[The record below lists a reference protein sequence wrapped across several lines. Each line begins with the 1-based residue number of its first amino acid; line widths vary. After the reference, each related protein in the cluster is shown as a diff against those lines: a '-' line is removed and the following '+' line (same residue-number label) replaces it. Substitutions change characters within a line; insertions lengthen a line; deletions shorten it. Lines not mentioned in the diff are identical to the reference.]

1 VPELR
6 KDIITREWVILAKER
21 AKRPSD
27 LLGGESEMQE
37 GPEHDAKCPFC
48 PGNEALT
55 PPEIFADRPAHLSAN
70 SPGWQVRVIPNKFAA
85 LQSIGDLNRMDY
97 GIYDVM
103 DGVGAHEV
111 VVESPL
117 HNRSIGQMETSEVEK
132 VIKAYIARFNALR
145 QDPRLRYILIFRNH
159 GKVAGSSLTHP
170 HSQIVATPIIPQ
182 KVWGK
187 VKGVEQ
193 YKEYREKCPYCHIL
207 EYELKTRERII
218 FENDSFVACAPYA
231 SRSPFECRI
240 IPRKHQSCFSSMTPS
255 EVSEFAQIVREILG
269 RLYSCLRNPPYNYTL
284 LSIPCGPE
292 RTYDFHWHMEI
303 VPRLTTPA
311 GFEMGTSIYINL
323 TPPEEAARFLR
334 EASAPSPSYQG
345 ALRG

>member
-1 VPELR
+1 MPELR

-27 LLGGESEMQE
+27 FLGGERAMPD
-37 GPEHDAKCPFC
+37 GPEHDPKCPFC

-55 PPEIFADRPAHLSAN
+55 PPEIFTDRPAHLPAN
-70 SPGWQVRVIPNKFAA
+70 GPGWQVRVIPNKFAA
-85 LQSIGDLNRMDY
+85 LQSIGDLNREDY
-97 GIYDVM
+97 GIYEVM

-117 HNRSIGQMETSEVEK
+117 HNQSIGQMEAAQVES
-132 VIKAYIARFNALR
+132 VIRAYIARFNALR
-145 QDPRLRYILIFRNH
+145 QDPRLRYILVFRNH

-187 VKGVEQ
+187 IKGVEQ
-193 YKEYREKCPYCHIL
+193 YREYREKCPYCDTL
-207 EYELKTRERII
+207 DYELKVRRRII
-218 FENDSFVACAPYA
+218 VENDSFVACTPYA

-240 IPRKHQSCFSSMTPS
+240 MPRKHQPCYSRMTPG
-255 EVSEFAQIVREILG
+255 EVTEFAQILREVLG
-269 RLYSCLRNPPYNYTL
+269 RLYSRLNNPPYNFTL
-284 LSIPCGPE
+284 LGIPCGPE

-311 GFEMGTSIYINL
+311 GLEMGTSIYINV
-323 TPPEEAARFLR
+323 TSPEEAAQFLR
-334 EASAPSPSYQG
+334 DASCPSPSYES
-345 ALRG
+345 AARS